1 MLLELGVFYI
11 KTRAIAFKK
20 SKDKILILG
29 ASGFLGGAIY
39 KELYRYYN
47 TYGTYHSGKIYSDNQ
62 HFLRFD
68 LVADDVYELL
78 VKIKPSVIVSALR
91 GSFQDQLEAH
101 ELMITYAQE
110 SGCRI
115 VFLSSANVFD
125 AFTNYPSYE
134 HDKTLSQSIYGKL
147 KIRIETLLMRLLPEE
162 QYAIVRL
169 PMVFGVGSPRVQEL
183 KNQLLLGDPIEVF
196 PHLVMNTT
204 TDAKL
209 CQQVHYIIN
218 RKLSGI
224 FHLGSTDLIH
234 HKEFIHELVIM
245 LDLNRKP
252 VYKNVF
258 TSNFDRYLAVLPRD
272 NKLPK
277 HLQLTN
283 ESVVDGS
290 KKYNSDF

>member
-1 MLLELGVFYI
+1 M
-11 KTRAIAFKK
+11 
-20 SKDKILILG
+20 
-29 ASGFLGGAIY
+29 Y
-39 KELYRYYN
+39 KELYRYYS
-47 TYGTYHSGKIYSDNQ
+47 TYGTYHSGNIYSDNK
-62 HFLRFD
+62 HFLRYD
-68 LVADDVYELL
+68 LIADDIYELL
-78 VKIKPSVIVSALR
+78 LKIQPSVVISALR
-91 GSFQDQLEAH
+91 GPFNDQLEAH
-101 ELMITYAQE
+101 ELLVAYAQE

-115 VFLSSANVFD
+115 VYLSSANVFD
-125 AFTNYPSYE
+125 AFSNYPSYE
-134 HDKTLSQSIYGKL
+134 NDKTLSESIYGKL
-147 KIRIETLLMRLLPEE
+147 KIRVETLIMRHLPEE

-169 PMVFGVGSPRVQEL
+169 PMVFGIGSPRIMEL
-183 KNQLLLGDPIEVF
+183 NNQLLLNDSIDVF

-204 TDAKL
+204 TDTKL

-218 RKLSGI
+218 RKLFGI

-252 VYKNVF
+252 IYKNVF

-283 ESVVDGS
+283 EGVIAGS
-290 KKYNSDF
+290 KKYTTDF